1 MDTDFV
7 TLRLLLVV
15 PAASLRALLRQGAGL
30 ASLPVEVTEANSA
43 AAVETHLAGGS
54 DLLVV
59 DGAVP
64 AQERG
69 VICKAARGCKERP
82 LIIIIGGDGDDTEI
96 DGRIRRPVT
105 AEEAGAILEGCIRAR
120 LPTRALIIDDSSRMR
135 GIIRKI
141 LGACRFPVQ
150 VSEAHDGMRALE
162 DLRGGKFDIVFLDC
176 SMPGVDGFA
185 VLSELQRLEPRVA
198 VVMMTSTD
206 DLAVAARAYA
216 GGATAFLK
224 KPFFPADV
232 DRVLY
237 DFHGIEAPAADR

>member
-59 DGAVP
+59 DGVVP

-96 DGRIRRPVT
+96 DGR
-105 AEEAGAILEGCIRAR
+105 
-120 LPTRALIIDDSSRMR
+120 
-135 GIIRKI
+135 
-141 LGACRFPVQ
+141 
-150 VSEAHDGMRALE
+150 
-162 DLRGGKFDIVFLDC
+162 
-176 SMPGVDGFA
+176 
-185 VLSELQRLEPRVA
+185 
-198 VVMMTSTD
+198 
-206 DLAVAARAYA
+206 
-216 GGATAFLK
+216 
-224 KPFFPADV
+224 
-232 DRVLY
+232 
-237 DFHGIEAPAADR
+237 